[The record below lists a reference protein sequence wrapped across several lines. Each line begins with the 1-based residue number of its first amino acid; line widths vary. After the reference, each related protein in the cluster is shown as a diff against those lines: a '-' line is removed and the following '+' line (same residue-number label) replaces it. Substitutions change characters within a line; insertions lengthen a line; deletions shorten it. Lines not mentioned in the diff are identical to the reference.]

1 MKKEDTV
8 FNRLR
13 KRIGLNL
20 SLILVV
26 VAAIVLE
33 GGGLM
38 QYYYF
43 KREASDPRAAN
54 IFVLLLLIGLAMVVL
69 LIIRAVRNMR
79 KIHAITTTNERMESE
94 LHIAREIQMAMIP
107 KTFPPFP
114 DRTDLDFAAS
124 IVPAKEV
131 GGDLYDFFIRDEK
144 LYFCIGDVSGKGIP
158 AALVMAVTRSLF
170 RAMSSHETN
179 PQRIVA
185 AMNDTMSESN
195 ESSMFVTFFCG
206 VLNLATGHLR
216 YCNAGHNPP
225 LILTDDIRL
234 LPVQPNIPLGIMF
247 GYAYSEQETQLG
259 YDDSLLLYTDG
270 LTEAENTQSQQFGL
284 DRVEAVLRSRR
295 SSQEHLEALQ
305 AAVTAFVK
313 DAPQSDDLTML
324 FIRYLPQEDA
334 LHQERHLVLHN
345 DIQQI
350 PQLAGFVEAIAQEK
364 HLSQS
369 LAMGIN
375 LALEEAVSNVIMY
388 AYPKETDGLVDVEAI
403 LRKDSLEFLV
413 IDSGV
418 PFDPTVAPMTD
429 TTLPAE
435 DRPIGGLGI
444 HLVRQLMDTV
454 SYERINEKNCLKMI
468 KKL

>member
-284 DRVEAVLRSRR
+284 DRVETVLRSRR